1 MVNEGLER
9 AEMST
14 RKVPNPGAKRASGR
28 AAILAYVLGNAK
40 LIGRDEAGRNV
51 ISLSIDD
58 WLMAQLV
65 AARAMASPANCTAQF
80 VPEVSAV
87 ESVQAQAA

>member
-1 MVNEGLER
+1 MVNDGLER

-14 RKVPNPGAKRASGR
+14 RRVPNPGAKRASGR
-28 AAILAYVLGNAK
+28 AAILAYVLRNAK
-40 LIGRDEAGRNV
+40 LIGRDDAGRNV
-51 ISLSIDD
+51 ISLSIDA

-65 AARAMASPANCTAQF
+65 AAKAMASPANRTGQF

-87 ESVQAQAA
+87 ESARVA